1 LGSGQGADLG
11 YWRGRLGFTMNSN
24 YDFWCYLFFRKRGKN
39 EKNDIEFVTPR
50 IKIHRKSCTFKK
62 LLAT

>member
-1 LGSGQGADLG
+1 MEAVFKVVDGCQQKMSLKH
-11 YWRGRLGFTMNSN
+11 
-24 YDFWCYLFFRKRGKN
+24 RKRGKN